1 MIIQAKLPFAPET
14 ARVDE
19 VDKAI
24 QDAIDAGHEV
34 LTPRGVMHL
43 FGLSEAAVRK
53 ARLKD
58 KRGVRF
64 VLSVTDR
71 PVSML
76 SLDWALKQWGPPD
89 ADGERKLQRKLQ
101 RMRSS
106 RHMFSLDGVS
116 YLILHPKPI
125 AWEGPE
131 TDMHSAGSQ
140 RLESVPK

>member
-1 MIIQAKLPFAPET
+1 MIQPKLPFAPET

-24 QDAIDAGHEV
+24 QDAIDAGREV

-58 KRGVRF
+58 KSGVRF

-89 ADGERKLQRKLQ
+89 ADGEKAPKEAPKDEEQPAYVQFRR
-101 RMRSS
+101 
-106 RHMFSLDGVS
+106 GV
-116 YLILHPKPI
+116 LFDLAPKTNCL
-125 AWEGPE
+125 GR
-131 TDMHSAGSQ
+131 T
-140 RLESVPK
+140 

>member
-1 MIIQAKLPFAPET
+1 MIQPKLPFAPET

-24 QDAIDAGHEV
+24 QDAIDAGREV
-34 LTPRGVMHL
+34 LTPRGVMCL

-58 KRGVRF
+58 ESGVRF
-64 VLSVTDR
+64 VLSVTGR

-89 ADGERKLQRKLQ
+89 ADGERKLQR
-101 RMRSS
+101 MRSS
-106 RHMFSLDGVS
+106 RHTFSLDGVS

-125 AWEGPE
+125 AWEGDLRR
-131 TDMHSAGSQ
+131 TCIRRAADT
-140 RLESVPK
+140 